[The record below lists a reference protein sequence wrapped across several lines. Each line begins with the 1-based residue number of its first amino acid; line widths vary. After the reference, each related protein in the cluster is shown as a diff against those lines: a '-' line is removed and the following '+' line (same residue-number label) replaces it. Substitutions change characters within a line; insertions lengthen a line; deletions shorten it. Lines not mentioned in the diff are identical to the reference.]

1 MRILHLSSL
10 YPPHIVGGAEKSVA
24 LLSEQL
30 ASMGHEVGAACIER
44 ERVPKTIQ
52 NGVAVYR
59 MAHHN
64 SFWLED
70 WPGHSRTA
78 KAWQKMRQ
86 QWNTQIEAE
95 FDRVLEDFKPDILNT
110 HSMVDVSTLVWRA
123 ARRRN
128 VPIVHTLRDYDM
140 ICANAAMFRRGANC
154 EHWHLGCRVA
164 NLSKLWTSKWVDAV
178 VAVGAHTLQVHVDHG
193 FFHHLPPQRRT
204 VIWNGAVVPETSA
217 RAPRSFDRSRQPITF
232 GYLGRINVEKG
243 VGTLIDAFRRIG
255 PGNWQAKIAGQA
267 PDSLDHFRKQAEGL
281 PIEFVGWADPFDF
294 LSELDVLIVPSIWA
308 EPLPRSILE
317 AYAMGVPVIGAR
329 SGGIPDLIGA
339 HNEDWLFEPGN
350 EVDLTQKLQ
359 QAIRAGRA
367 ALPARDA
374 FDSVFQKTRP
384 PRVAEKYLNLY
395 REVLALRAP
404 QIADHLIAG
413 DA

>member
-1 MRILHLSSL
+1 
-10 YPPHIVGGAEKSVA
+10 
-24 LLSEQL
+24 
-30 ASMGHEVGAACIER
+30 
-44 ERVPKTIQ
+44 
-52 NGVAVYR
+52 
-59 MAHHN
+59 
-64 SFWLED
+64 
-70 WPGHSRTA
+70 
-78 KAWQKMRQ
+78 
-86 QWNTQIEAE
+86 
-95 FDRVLEDFKPDILNT
+95 
-110 HSMVDVSTLVWRA
+110 
-123 ARRRN
+123 
-128 VPIVHTLRDYDM
+128 
-140 ICANAAMFRRGANC
+140 
-154 EHWHLGCRVA
+154 
-164 NLSKLWTSKWVDAV
+164 
-178 VAVGAHTLQVHVDHG
+178 
-193 FFHHLPPQRRT
+193 

-217 RAPRSFDRSRQPITF
+217 RAPRSFDHSRQPITF

-243 VGTLIDAFRRIG
+243 VGTLIDAFRRID

-350 EVDLTQKLQ
+350 DVDLTQKLQ

-374 FDSVFQKTRP
+374 FDSVFQETRP
-384 PRVAEKYLNLY
+384 TRVAEKYLNLY

-404 QIADHLIAG
+404 QIATT
-413 DA
+413 